1 MLLTLSMPVLPVLPV
16 LSAHRVQVELGQ
28 RLGKNWS
35 DRQIGDWSD
44 CHGLPFVDLEDLSI
58 AGNLVTLTIL

>member
-1 MLLTLSMPVLPVLPV
+1 MVLTLSMPVLPV

-28 RLGKNWS
+28 RLGKNMDFVKS
-35 DRQIGDWSD
+35 AVDWSD

-58 AGNLVTLTIL
+58 AGNFNP